1 MHCHSVRSIW
11 AYKACNTTLGGLGAC
26 PPRKITLNPRAILV
40 IDHHPLM
47 LLWTQVYTRAGQYD
61 GIIVIPRY
69 GNSPILIPK
78 LFCAIRFYRD
88 RYYSDITI
96 AEMSQKIMWR

>member
-47 LLWTQVYTRAGQYD
+47 LLWTQVYTRVGWYD

-78 LFCAIRFYRD
+78 HFVLYDFIVID
-88 RYYSDITI
+88 IITI
-96 AEMSQKIMWR
+96 